1 MAKRL
6 NVELG
11 FTADTS
17 QAKRQIDD
25 LVSQLQKIQ
34 MAPSKLFDDQDL
46 KDASKAAQ
54 ELQMHIQNAF
64 NANTGKL
71 DLTKF
76 SESLS
81 KSNTS
86 LTQLRT
92 NLNKAGDTGRNA
104 FAALTTSIS
113 QADAPMLRLNG
124 RIGEFVTTLKNSAR
138 WQISSN
144 ILHGFESSLASAF
157 SYAKNLD
164 ESLNNI
170 RIVTGQ
176 NTDQMAAF
184 AEEANKTAKALSTT
198 TTNYTDAS
206 LIYYQQGL
214 SDEEVK
220 KRTDITVK
228 MANAAQE
235 SADQVSQYMTAIWEN
250 YYDGS
255 EALES
260 YADKITALGA
270 ATASSSKEIANGLN
284 KFVSIGKQIGLSYDY
299 ATAAL
304 TTIIAKTRQSE
315 DVVGTA
321 LKTIFARIQ
330 GFNLG
335 ETADDGVTLN
345 KYSSALASI
354 GVNVLDVNGKMKDM
368 DTILDETAAK
378 WGSLSTAQQNALSQT
393 VAGVRQYTQFSTLMN
408 YWDFM
413 KENLQTI
420 KESGGALEEQAN
432 IYAEGWEAARKRV
445 KASLEDIYDSLID
458 REGMTTLNNAL
469 ADTLDIL
476 GDLID
481 GFGGLKGI
489 LLTISGFVATKMA
502 KEMPAAL
509 TSIGNTLN
517 IISGKSQTNAQ
528 KMLNQAA
535 IENRAMANNYANP
548 DDIEGRANFE
558 GIAKVSEMKAK
569 LAEQS
574 RNLSKVEQEEAQKE
588 IALTEA
594 RYKQIESLGKLIAKQ
609 KEALNVKSDDL
620 ANKLAVDT
628 TSTTKKNRRGKQVA
642 KSDAQYSADLQKNT
656 NSYQQDINQI
666 KELSE
671 QYGRLQ
677 AIRESV
683 MKQSESWEKESAS
696 LDEIN
701 QKAKTMIDTLLSS
714 NTGIEKETAF
724 DTMRKAYQEF
734 NEGLTNGSAPEKLEE
749 LKQKLLDAM
758 DAFALNDTN
767 PFDGLELNIS
777 NTIDSII
784 QKLSETPGVTE
795 QTIQEL
801 EKLKQQFMDLGKAT
815 QQGKISLANFN
826 EGAQEGAK
834 HTVKFSEGITT
845 VAGSMTMAI
854 SAAQNLANAIN
865 KLKDGKWE
873 IDDLTS
879 SISALTSL
887 MFTIPQVIKA
897 NAAMNSV
904 LTNTV
909 YGAKVA
915 SIQHTIALQAETAAT
930 NKAIIAGE
938 KLGAVLLANPFT
950 VILTVLA
957 GVTAALTYFS
967 NKAKE
972 AAEAEQ
978 KIYDESIK
986 KAEESQEKAK
996 TIRDAA
1002 KTYEEAKEAYE
1013 AVKDTEE
1020 DSTEAKKAFDDATRN
1035 LADSLNEQYD
1045 SLKNGND
1052 ELERANAEVAIATGN
1067 YKDLEAAIRAANKAR
1082 LEEQKSEALT
1092 ALRHSQSQFIK
1103 DMGGDQETI
1112 DYGRVTNDKYNFT
1125 LDDYSEKDQ
1134 SESDKYFVELLK
1146 DNIKDS
1152 KYISYSDD
1160 GLYSSQL
1167 SVSSK
1172 ATTEDL
1178 AAARAEVQNLVT
1190 ELESAANG
1198 SDEDWEKLT
1207 GSNYYQGLIQFLNNT
1222 EDSYQKIADAI
1233 KQVKD
1238 AEEQLAYQ
1246 NVLKDYAISDKEVKN
1261 GQDYLHLI
1269 KDIAAQM
1276 AKEDLIK
1283 EGKEDFKTYDSQSGP
1298 HVVEKKADDTEETY
1312 AERYAER
1319 VYNLNAQQYTD
1330 EFYESGEEAAKAAG
1344 LYSDAAAEYEAAI
1357 GKINTVSDEKAKKE
1371 AQSFFEKIDPEDNKY
1386 FVEIDFDSG
1395 KTRENYEKQLE
1406 VLKAQDTFKVNL
1418 DIGSSI
1424 SEAAKAIKDGKLDEV
1439 EDMFDWGKNGLINF
1453 QEFSEKSTSEQM
1465 EYLVQMGRNAVDNLE
1480 QYKQQAIN
1488 VFTEAKEAYEKQAD
1502 EYEAEGN
1509 TEAAQAVQNLANNLQ
1524 IVIDKYGEYKSKDVD
1539 LSDEIDENVLKQMDD
1554 LTKFNT
1560 LMSTTQQLSG
1570 DLQQELANM
1579 IATMDNFTLDQKF
1592 QNLAYAVNA
1601 DKISLLDLESALNQ
1615 LISDGDV
1622 SLNSLQDFFNNPNYF
1637 GNKDSSVVTQMY
1649 TDELQV
1655 LAETYS
1661 NCNEE
1666 LRDYQE
1672 ALQMY
1677 NSNIDSLNESI
1688 KNATGEEKEQLET
1701 RRELLR
1707 ATYDQAEANL
1717 ELSVRAGEDG
1727 EKYDVD
1733 PERIELMADTFMDEA
1748 KNLESVK
1755 NGEMSVAEAAENM
1768 ARAQIRLND
1777 SIEDLYGNWEDYQK
1791 IMDLCNDTS
1800 KEGLNATKKEIA
1812 ASKTLSSTFSSLKSN
1827 VAGLL
1832 DVTTDMLGD
1841 DWILS
1846 NMDDIKAAAEG
1857 NVDALQRL
1865 QENAVVEILVNTNL
1879 DEIGYDVDA
1888 LSERINEIP
1897 PGELSLEDAQFMQE
1911 LVWAMQQAGMAS
1923 DEIQSAL
1930 SGIGISCDL
1939 QPMYDSLGEAISV
1952 SDVMGGTAG
1961 QSFSAAYASTAGVDS
1976 QMVTQTDT
1984 AEDEQTYTGFNV
1996 TMHPN
2001 IVHGN
2006 VPVIRGASFLGFDV
2020 QQVPTEY
2027 VTYSEEITPTVD
2039 EEKSVKQNTAQA
2051 LKFVGGNKSSG
2062 GNISRANSPG
2072 GSNRSGGS
2080 GGGGGRK
2087 GGGGRGS
2094 GSTPRAQRFT
2104 PSRQVDTKGLIKD
2117 NKKKLKDEQERYH
2130 LINSELKMISKNLA
2144 DIDQIKSRAFGKN
2157 KLNAM
2162 KAENKE
2168 LTIQAKKQAE
2178 LLAQTKEYLKQDRK
2192 RVEALGATIGND
2204 GSITNYDALTQ
2215 GWVKDYNKGIK
2226 SWAKQQKQSVKTYDA
2241 AVKAA
2246 TDKFNAS
2253 DRGDAAKEAYD
2264 AEVEKAKQEKE
2275 ARDNRIERFK
2285 KDLDEEY
2292 EEKKE
2297 AIEQY
2302 EETAEKERDEAL
2314 KEQQIKDQIYD
2325 NELEI
2330 IQYEIQLKVDVS
2342 DASVKILEELFDQL
2356 GDDADKAADRIA
2368 NLQKQTEQYVNQ
2380 ADYYKEGIEKILRH
2394 AGANDDLVNSFL
2406 SGNLSQSDIEQLGA
2420 LGLTEGDAE
2429 ALKDYQEKLLDLN
2442 QQYRDLKDEMMNEVS
2457 SAFDSFM
2464 DDLDRTAQKIEHLQ
2478 KVTETYKNIIDIVG
2492 KKILDPTGTL
2502 SNRLN
2507 RTSFEQARSLTQA
2520 SKSELELAEKSLA
2533 KAKKTRAK
2541 LAARYGDDDQIV
2553 KDWDKQVKELEDK
2566 RDEAY
2571 ENWLSNWEAECQAA
2585 RDIYEDSM
2593 NTILTNFESK
2603 ISGLAGS
2610 LDALSDAYERQSKID
2625 EVYVDDYEKIYQ
2637 LSKLS
2642 RQINASIDDTTQIK
2656 NKQQLKKL
2664 QEEINKTQEQGVK
2677 MSQYDLDVLQKKYDL
2692 EVARQQLEEAQ
2703 NAKTKVTMQRD
2714 SEGNYGYVYTADSK
2728 AVADAEQNYEDKLH
2742 ELQVLNSDYIKQLQG
2757 DMIQL
2762 QQECQNALQNFAEN
2776 FKGSPEEYAKGVQA
2790 ILDQYQVLMNAKYQ
2804 QMGNA
2809 INNNKTLYENDWKA
2823 YSEATGYK
2831 ISVDE
2836 DYIDKWGE
2844 TNISMITGYKT
2855 MGKAMEAWKS
2865 ACEQTAKD
2873 SITAYQTW
2881 YEDTDTALKDG
2892 GTSME
2897 DFKGT
2902 AEDVLTDVKEKT
2914 DAAAKSAKD
2923 MSTAYQTSF
2932 SDIITAAQKF
2942 CKDYKEEIEPAIAL
2956 NDRLAKAIAK
2966 VLAEA
2971 SKADSETNTGDTS
2984 GSDSGSGSGNGNGNT
2999 DNSANG
3005 SGTETATPSQAKE
3018 IAGMTAGVAEEPKK
3032 EKKKL
3037 TKETKYG
3044 VALAIING
3052 KDNHYGWGE
3061 DPERAKRL
3069 KAKFGASNGIQALIN
3084 SLYREGK
3091 VQNGSWVGQYSG
3103 LKEEDLSRFAYSQF
3117 NTGGYT
3123 GVWGGNQGKLAILD
3137 SKEIVLNKE
3146 DTENFLNAVDIVREI
3161 ANTIDLNA
3169 ASASNG
3175 FARLFA
3181 AAGIKTAPN
3190 ELQQEVHITAE
3201 FPNVTNKNE
3210 ILDAFDNVIN
3220 LASQYANRK

>member
-64 NANTGKL
+64 NVNTGKL

-113 QADAPMLRLNG
+113 QADAPMLKLNG
-124 RIGEFVTTLKNSAR
+124 RIGKFITTLKNSAR

-176 NTDQMAAF
+176 NTEQMAAF

-228 MANAAQE
+228 MANVAQE

-270 ATASSSKEIANGLN
+270 ATASSSKEIANGLD
-284 KFVSIGKQIGLSYDY
+284 KFVSVGKQIGLSYDY

-345 KYSSALASI
+345 KYSSALAAV

-408 YWDFM
+408 NWDFM

-420 KESGGALEEQAN
+420 KESGGVLQEQADT
-432 IYAEGWEAARKRV
+432 YAEGWEAARKRV

-458 REGMTTLNNAL
+458 REGMTTLNNTL
-469 ADTLDIL
+469 ADTLDLL

-574 RNLSKVEQEEAQKE
+574 RNLSKAEQEEAQKE

-594 RYKQIESLGKLIAKQ
+594 RYKQIESLGKLISKQ
-609 KEALNVKSDDL
+609 KEALNVKSDNL

-628 TSTTKKNRRGKQVA
+628 TSTTKKNKRGKQVS

-734 NEGLTNGSAPEKLEE
+734 NEGLSNGSAPEKLEE
-749 LKQKLLDAM
+749 LKQKLLDTM

-826 EGAQEGAK
+826 EGTQEGAK
-834 HTVKFSEGITT
+834 HTVKFSESITT

-930 NKAIIAGE
+930 NKAIIAGK

-957 GVTAALTYFS
+957 AVTAALTYFS
-967 NKAKE
+967 NEAEK

-978 KIYDESIK
+978 KIYDKSIK

-1092 ALRHSQSQFIK
+1092 ALRHSQSQFIE

-1125 LDDYSEKDQ
+1125 LDDFSEKDQ

-1146 DNIKDS
+1146 DNIKNS

-1222 EDSYQKIADAI
+1222 EDSYQKVADAI

-1357 GKINTVSDEKAKKE
+1357 GKINTVSDEDTKKE
-1371 AQSFFEKIDPEDNKY
+1371 AQSFFEKLNPEDNKY

-1395 KTRENYEKQLE
+1395 KTQENYEKQLE
-1406 VLKAQDTFKVNL
+1406 VLKAQDAFKINL

-1439 EDMFDWGKNGLINF
+1439 KDMFNWGEDGLIKF
-1453 QEFSEKSTSEQM
+1453 EEFAEKSASEQM
-1465 EYLVQMGRNAVDNLE
+1465 AYLLDIGRNTVQNLE
-1480 QYKQQAIN
+1480 IYKDQAIQI
-1488 VFTEAKEAYEKQAD
+1488 FQEASDAYEKQYNDYLNA
-1502 EYEAEGN
+1502 GN
-1509 TEAAQAVQNLANNLQ
+1509 EEAANKVLQ
-1524 IVIDKYGEYKSKDVD
+1524 LKNDLDALIDTYSSYDSSDVD
-1539 LSDEIDENVLKQMDD
+1539 MSGETDENVMKQMDD
-1554 LTKFNT
+1554 YTKLIY
-1560 LMSTTQQLSG
+1560 LMSSTEQLSG
-1570 DLQQELANM
+1570 DLQEELANL
-1579 IATMDNFTLDQKF
+1579 IATVDGFDIADRFLLL
-1592 QNLAYAVNA
+1592 QNALAA
-1601 DKISLLDLESALNQ
+1601 DKISVLDLKGALDEIISNGGVNLDDLKKFQEDLSADPFIEAKDAVSIYVSGLQELAAQYDNCTKELN
-1615 LISDGDV
+1615 
-1622 SLNSLQDFFNNPNYF
+1622 
-1637 GNKDSSVVTQMY
+1637 
-1649 TDELQV
+1649 
-1655 LAETYS
+1655 
-1661 NCNEE
+1661 
-1666 LRDYQE
+1666 DYQI
-1672 ALQMY
+1672 ALQT
-1677 NSNIDSLNESI
+1677 NNETLI
-1688 KNATGEEKEQLET
+1688 ANTQ
-1701 RRELLR
+1701 
-1707 ATYDQAEANL
+1707 ANL
-1717 ELSVRAGEDG
+1717 ELATRVGEDAQL
-1727 EKYDVD
+1727 YDID
-1733 PERIELMADTFMDEA
+1733 TER
-1748 KNLESVK
+1748 LESLTRTYLEEAESLDAVK
-1755 NGEMSVAEAAENM
+1755 NGLISAEEAAENM
-1768 ARAQIRLND
+1768 ARADIRAND
-1777 SIEDLYGNWEDYQK
+1777 AISALYDMQDDVTDLMREYNEALAD
-1791 IMDLCNDTS
+1791 NAS
-1800 KEGLNATKKEIA
+1800 NATAVVRADKNL
-1812 ASKTLSSTFSSLKSN
+1812 SKILSEVKDN

-1832 DVTTDMLGD
+1832 DTSSDLLDD
-1841 DWILS
+1841 DWILK
-1846 NMDDIKAAAEG
+1846 NMDKIQAAAAGDQE
-1857 NVDALQRL
+1857 ALESL
-1865 QENAVVEILVNTNL
+1865 KDSSTVEILINSNIDDL
-1879 DEIGYDVDA
+1879 GIDVDDLA
-1888 LSERINEIP
+1888 NKINELP
-1897 PGELSLEDAQFMQE
+1897 DGEIHLDDNAWLQESVDLLS
-1911 LVWAMQQAGMAS
+1911 QAGMTA
-1923 DEIQSAL
+1923 EQIQ
-1930 SGIGISCDL
+1930 DL
-1939 QPMYDSLGEAISV
+1939 
-1952 SDVMGGTAG
+1952 
-1961 QSFSAAYASTAGVDS
+1961 FSAAGIDLNFEPAIESMNAVGDAAAIAGVAAGANWADNLAEAGETN
-1976 QMVTQTDT
+1976 VDLEAKTFTDT
-1984 AEDEQTYTGFNV
+1984 DNQEAAGFTSTLREVQKTGTFTVPITDGDRIYPRQYGLPYTVYSQITTPDVTNEDVSKQTTV
-1996 TMHPN
+1996 TNPKISSAN
-2001 IVHGN
+2001 KK
-2006 VPVIRGASFLGFDV
+2006 GAGK
-2020 QQVPTEY
+2020 
-2027 VTYSEEITPTVD
+2027 ITRT
-2039 EEKSVKQNTAQA
+2039 N
-2051 LKFVGGNKSSG
+2051 L
-2062 GNISRANSPG
+2062 PG
-2072 GSNRSGGS
+2072 GSNKSGGS
-2080 GGGGGRK
+2080 GGGKGKK
-2087 GGGGRGS
+2087 GGGGG
-2094 GSTPRAQRFT
+2094 GGGGTTPRAQRFT
-2104 PSRQVDTKGLIKD
+2104 PSRQIDAKGLIKD
-2117 NKKKLKDEQERYH
+2117 NRKKLKDEQERYH

-2144 DIDQIKSRAFGKN
+2144 DIDQVKSRAFGKN

-2178 LLAQTKEYLKQDRK
+2178 LLAQAREYLKQDRK
-2192 RVEALGATIGND
+2192 KVEALGATIGND

-2226 SWAKQQKQSVKTYDA
+2226 SWAKQQKQSIKTYDA

-2253 DRGDAAKEAYD
+2253 DRGDAAKEVYD
-2264 AEVEKAKQEKE
+2264 TEVEKAKQEKE

-2380 ADYYKEGIEKILRH
+2380 ADYYREGIEKILRH
-2394 AGANDDLVNSFL
+2394 AGANDDLVNNFL

-2464 DDLDRTAQKIEHLQ
+2464 DDLDRAAQKIEHLQ

-2502 SNRLN
+2502 SNRLS

-2520 SKSELELAEKSLA
+2520 SKSELEFAEKSLA
-2533 KAKKTRAK
+2533 KAKKTRAS

-2664 QEEINKTQEQGVK
+2664 QEEINKAQEQGVK

-2728 AVADAEQNYEDKLH
+2728 AVADAEQSYEDKLH
-2742 ELQVLNSDYIKQLQG
+2742 ELQVLNSNYIKQLQG

-2762 QQECQNALQNFAEN
+2762 QQECQNALQDFAED

-2844 TNISMITGYKT
+2844 TNLSMITGYKT
-2855 MGKAMEAWKS
+2855 IGKAMEAWKS

-2914 DAAAKSAKD
+2914 DEAAKSAKD

-2932 SDIITAAQKF
+2932 TDILAAAKEF
-2942 CKDYKEEIEPAIAL
+2942 CKNYKEEIEPAIAL
-2956 NDRLAKAIAK
+2956 NDRLAEAIAK

-2984 GSDSGSGSGNGNGNT
+2984 GSGSGSGNGNENG

-3018 IAGMTAGVAEEPKK
+3018 IADMTAGVAEEPKK

-3037 TKETKYG
+3037 TKKIKYG

-3103 LKEEDLSRFAYSQF
+3103 LREEDLDRFAYSRF

-3123 GVWGGNQGKLAILD
+3123 GIWSGNQGKLAVLD

>member
-34 MAPSKLFDDQDL
+34 MAPSKTFDSQGL

-54 ELQMHIQNAF
+54 ELQAHIQSAINVD
-64 NANTGKL
+64 TGKL

-76 SESLS
+76 STSLT
-81 KSNTS
+81 KSNTN
-86 LTQLRT
+86 LEYFRKE
-92 NLNKAGDTGRNA
+92 LNKAGSDGKSA
-104 FAALTTSIS
+104 FSALANSIT

-124 RIGEFVTTLKNSAR
+124 RLGEFVTTLKNSAR

-144 ILHGFESSLASAF
+144 ILHSFESAISSAYG
-157 SYAKNLD
+157 YAKDLD
-164 ESLNNI
+164 ESLNSI

-176 NTDQMAAF
+176 STDQMADF
-184 AEEANKTAKALSTT
+184 AKEANEAAKALSTT

-228 MANAAQE
+228 MGNAAQE
-235 SADQVSQYMTAIWEN
+235 SAEQVSQYMTAIWEN

-255 EALES
+255 ESLES

-270 ATASSSKEIANGLN
+270 ATASSSKEIANGLE
-284 KFVSIGKQIGLSYDY
+284 KFVSIGNQIGLSYDY

-345 KYSSALASI
+345 KYSSALAAV

-408 YWDFM
+408 NWDFM

-420 KESGGALEEQAN
+420 EESGGALQKQADT
-432 IYAEGWEAARKRV
+432 YAESWEAARKRV
-445 KASLEDIYDSLID
+445 KASWEGIFDELID
-458 REGMTTLNNAL
+458 TDGIIKLDNAL
-469 ADTLDIL
+469 ATVLDTL
-476 GDLID
+476 GDVIN
-481 GFGGLKGI
+481 GFGGLHGI
-489 LLTISGFVATKMA
+489 LTTIAGFIAQKFA
-502 KEMPAAL
+502 KEVPSAINQVTSAL
-509 TSIGNTLN
+509 SIV
-517 IISGKSQTNAQ
+517 SGKSQANTIEMMDQVAKTQRANANDLGFIHSEDLTNAAE
-528 KMLNQAA
+528 L
-535 IENRAMANNYANP
+535 
-548 DDIEGRANFE
+548 EGA
-558 GIAKVSEMKAK
+558 AK
-569 LAEQS
+569 LAEMKAQLTKIS
-574 RNLSKVEQEEAQKE
+574 GNLSNAEKEEAKNL
-588 IALTEA
+588 IALTEQRYKSIAALGSQIETQKKAIQEQGKGLAERLGNASTKATRMNANGIFEQNPNYNTELEQNTQKYDALIKKVQEYYETLGKLKTVQESINSEKDAWIQNKTSLDQLTQSAKAMIETIEGAGLGIEELPGFDRLKTSLQELNTAMQNGSPELENYKEKVINAMMELASTSPGIVSDMNQMRDGVNESIEEILEKLKAVGPEGEAVVTILENKLRPALEGVGSAAQRGAQGLNVLNESQIKVSKAGLAETITKSIGAFAMLGGSASGLSNTLSTLRDDTAGFGTKFSSVMSSMTSSIFTIRSVTTTLTGLFNGLSQMGGILGTVGTAASALGTGGLTLIATGALAAFTAVLNHNKALEEAKKKHEEALEASQQYNESLVSEKKQVDDTADAFRAAKEKYDEALESQENVAEAKSDLDSITDTLVEKLGQESEAFDTLKTKIKGAVDKYGELYKAIALYNREQLGEQIKGYQQQINDATDVINDKVKNKNIETIYFQIDEDSQKQVEEKADEIGREWA
-594 RYKQIESLGKLIAKQ
+594 RKQAEADKQTIINNSTLKDGKYIPNNSEDKTYTEAELEDYVKDLEETYFKDGQIEKLYTDWLPQAREEIRSAAEELSSCLEEELSKIQNDAIKFEELSEDGVSKGFTLDIDLDDATIEEKVQTYQDLNQALDDSYNHILETEGALKAAEFADSDGYKQIENYLGTFGDAVEDYLDAIDGLNGASAELAVSDVTNGLQTQVSSMEEYLQVEKDAIAELKEQLIEFGDDEAVAEEKATKAVRAYMRLTTQYSDFAETLAAQDSFMENALEKGWNEDEIQKFLDGLSDEELELLVQLNLDVPKSIDNLQDQLDTIKAMTDFSDVMSVSADVSSAAKSIKNNKTSESDYQGIDWGNEELGIIEFNEFMQKSQAEQAAYLLDYVRSVNNNFEYFKQQALDAVQEQIDELTKQ
-609 KEALNVKSDDL
+609 KET
-620 ANKLAVDT
+620 ANDV
-628 TSTTKKNRRGKQVA
+628 
-642 KSDAQYSADLQKNT
+642 
-656 NSYQQDINQI
+656 
-666 KELSE
+666 
-671 QYGRLQ
+671 
-677 AIRESV
+677 
-683 MKQSESWEKESAS
+683 EKEAI
-696 LDEIN
+696 DN
-701 QKAKTMIDTLLSS
+701 QLS
-714 NTGIEKETAF
+714 
-724 DTMRKAYQEF
+724 
-734 NEGLTNGSAPEKLEE
+734 E
-749 LKQKLLDAM
+749 LKQRQEEI
-758 DAFALNDTN
+758 NNST
-767 PFDGLELNIS
+767 P
-777 NTIDSII
+777 NT
-784 QKLSETPGVTE
+784 
-795 QTIQEL
+795 
-801 EKLKQQFMDLGKAT
+801 
-815 QQGKISLANFN
+815 
-826 EGAQEGAK
+826 
-834 HTVKFSEGITT
+834 
-845 VAGSMTMAI
+845 
-854 SAAQNLANAIN
+854 SA
-865 KLKDGKWE
+865 E
-873 IDDLTS
+873 
-879 SISALTSL
+879 
-887 MFTIPQVIKA
+887 
-897 NAAMNSV
+897 
-904 LTNTV
+904 
-909 YGAKVA
+909 
-915 SIQHTIALQAETAAT
+915 
-930 NKAIIAGE
+930 
-938 KLGAVLLANPFT
+938 
-950 VILTVLA
+950 
-957 GVTAALTYFS
+957 
-967 NKAKE
+967 
-972 AAEAEQ
+972 
-978 KIYDESIK
+978 
-986 KAEESQEKAK
+986 
-996 TIRDAA
+996 
-1002 KTYEEAKEAYE
+1002 
-1013 AVKDTEE
+1013 
-1020 DSTEAKKAFDDATRN
+1020 
-1035 LADSLNEQYD
+1035 
-1045 SLKNGND
+1045 ND
-1052 ELERANAEVAIATGN
+1052 ENL
-1067 YKDLEAAIRAANKAR
+1067 
-1082 LEEQKSEALT
+1082 
-1092 ALRHSQSQFIK
+1092 
-1103 DMGGDQETI
+1103 
-1112 DYGRVTNDKYNFT
+1112 YG
-1125 LDDYSEKDQ
+1125 LMDDY
-1134 SESDKYFVELLK
+1134 
-1146 DNIKDS
+1146 
-1152 KYISYSDD
+1152 
-1160 GLYSSQL
+1160 
-1167 SVSSK
+1167 
-1172 ATTEDL
+1172 T
-1178 AAARAEVQNLVT
+1178 
-1190 ELESAANG
+1190 
-1198 SDEDWEKLT
+1198 KL
-1207 GSNYYQGLIQFLNNT
+1207 I
-1222 EDSYQKIADAI
+1222 
-1233 KQVKD
+1233 
-1238 AEEQLAYQ
+1238 
-1246 NVLKDYAISDKEVKN
+1246 
-1261 GQDYLHLI
+1261 YL
-1269 KDIAAQM
+1269 M
-1276 AKEDLIK
+1276 
-1283 EGKEDFKTYDSQSGP
+1283 T
-1298 HVVEKKADDTEETY
+1298 
-1312 AERYAER
+1312 
-1319 VYNLNAQQYTD
+1319 
-1330 EFYESGEEAAKAAG
+1330 
-1344 LYSDAAAEYEAAI
+1344 
-1357 GKINTVSDEKAKKE
+1357 
-1371 AQSFFEKIDPEDNKY
+1371 
-1386 FVEIDFDSG
+1386 
-1395 KTRENYEKQLE
+1395 
-1406 VLKAQDTFKVNL
+1406 
-1418 DIGSSI
+1418 
-1424 SEAAKAIKDGKLDEV
+1424 
-1439 EDMFDWGKNGLINF
+1439 
-1453 QEFSEKSTSEQM
+1453 TSE
-1465 EYLVQMGRNAVDNLE
+1465 
-1480 QYKQQAIN
+1480 
-1488 VFTEAKEAYEKQAD
+1488 
-1502 EYEAEGN
+1502 
-1509 TEAAQAVQNLANNLQ
+1509 
-1524 IVIDKYGEYKSKDVD
+1524 
-1539 LSDEIDENVLKQMDD
+1539 
-1554 LTKFNT
+1554 
-1560 LMSTTQQLSG
+1560 QLSG
-1570 DLQQELANM
+1570 DLQEELANL
-1579 IATMDNFTLDQKF
+1579 IATVDGFDIADRFLLL
-1592 QNLAYAVNA
+1592 QNALAA
-1601 DKISLLDLESALNQ
+1601 DKISVLDLKGALDEIISNGGVNLDDLQKFQEDLSADPFIEAKDAVSIYVSGLQELAAQYDNCTKELN
-1615 LISDGDV
+1615 
-1622 SLNSLQDFFNNPNYF
+1622 
-1637 GNKDSSVVTQMY
+1637 
-1649 TDELQV
+1649 
-1655 LAETYS
+1655 
-1661 NCNEE
+1661 
-1666 LRDYQE
+1666 DYQI
-1672 ALQMY
+1672 ALQT
-1677 NSNIDSLNESI
+1677 NNETLI
-1688 KNATGEEKEQLET
+1688 ANTQ
-1701 RRELLR
+1701 
-1707 ATYDQAEANL
+1707 ANL
-1717 ELSVRAGEDG
+1717 ELATRVGEDA
-1727 EKYDVD
+1727 ELYDID
-1733 PERIELMADTFMDEA
+1733 TER
-1748 KNLESVK
+1748 LESLTRTYLEEAESLDAVQK
-1755 NGEMSVAEAAENM
+1755 GLISAEEAAENM
-1768 ARAQIRLND
+1768 ARADIRAND
-1777 SIEDLYGNWEDYQK
+1777 AVSALYDMQDDVTTLMKEY
-1791 IMDLCNDTS
+1791 NDALADNAS
-1800 KEGLNATKKEIA
+1800 NATAVVRADKNL
-1812 ASKTLSSTFSSLKSN
+1812 SKILSEVKNN

-1832 DVTTDMLGD
+1832 DTSSDLLDD
-1841 DWILS
+1841 DWILE
-1846 NMDDIKAAAEG
+1846 NMDKIQAAAAGDQEALESLKDSSTLEILINSNLDDLG
-1857 NVDALQRL
+1857 IDVDDLANKINELPDGEIHLDDNAWL
-1865 QENAVVEILVNTNL
+1865 QESVNL
-1879 DEIGYDVDA
+1879 
-1888 LSERINEIP
+1888 LS
-1897 PGELSLEDAQFMQE
+1897 
-1911 LVWAMQQAGMAS
+1911 QAGMTA
-1923 DEIQSAL
+1923 EQIQ
-1930 SGIGISCDL
+1930 DL
-1939 QPMYDSLGEAISV
+1939 
-1952 SDVMGGTAG
+1952 
-1961 QSFSAAYASTAGVDS
+1961 FSAAGIDLNFEPAVESMNAVGAAAAVAGVAAGANWADNLAEAS
-1976 QMVTQTDT
+1976 ETNVDLEAKTFTDT
-1984 AEDEQTYTGFNV
+1984 DNQEAAGFTSTLQEVQKTGTFTVPITDGDRIYPRQYGLPYTVYSQITTPNV
-1996 TMHPN
+1996 TNEDVSKETTVTNPKISSAN
-2001 IVHGN
+2001 KK
-2006 VPVIRGASFLGFDV
+2006 GAGK
-2020 QQVPTEY
+2020 
-2027 VTYSEEITPTVD
+2027 ITRT
-2039 EEKSVKQNTAQA
+2039 N
-2051 LKFVGGNKSSG
+2051 L
-2062 GNISRANSPG
+2062 PG
-2072 GSNRSGGS
+2072 GSNKSGGS
-2080 GGGGGRK
+2080 GGGGRGRK
-2087 GGGGRGS
+2087 GGSGGGG
-2094 GSTPRAQRFT
+2094 GSTPRAQKFT

-2664 QEEINKTQEQGVK
+2664 QEEINKAQEQGVK

-2844 TNISMITGYKT
+2844 TNISMITGYET

-2966 VLAEA
+2966 VFAEA

-3103 LKEEDLSRFAYSQF
+3103 LEEKDLSRFAYSQF

>member
-34 MAPSKLFDDQDL
+34 MAPSKTFDSQGL

-54 ELQMHIQNAF
+54 ELQAHIQSAINVD
-64 NANTGKL
+64 TGKL

-76 SESLS
+76 STSLT
-81 KSNTS
+81 KSNTN
-86 LTQLRT
+86 LEYFRKE
-92 NLNKAGDTGRNA
+92 LNKAGADGKSA
-104 FAALTTSIS
+104 FSTLANSIT
-113 QADAPMLRLNG
+113 QADAPMLRLGG
-124 RIGEFVTTLKNSAR
+124 RLGEFVTTLKNSAR

-144 ILHGFESSLASAF
+144 ILHSFESAISSAYG
-157 SYAKNLD
+157 YAKDLD
-164 ESLNNI
+164 ESLNSI

-176 NTDQMAAF
+176 STDQMADF
-184 AEEANKTAKALSTT
+184 AKEANEAAKALSTT

-228 MANAAQE
+228 MGNAAQE
-235 SADQVSQYMTAIWEN
+235 SAEQVSQYMTAIWEN

-255 EALES
+255 ESLES

-270 ATASSSKEIANGLN
+270 ATASSSKEIANGLD
-284 KFVSIGKQIGLSYDY
+284 KFVSVGKQIGLSYDY

-345 KYSSALASI
+345 KYSSALAAI

-408 YWDFM
+408 NWDFM

-420 KESGGALEEQAN
+420 EESGGALQKQADT
-432 IYAEGWEAARKRV
+432 YAESWEAARKRV
-445 KASLEDIYDSLID
+445 KASWEGIFDELID
-458 REGMTTLNNAL
+458 TDGIIKLDNAL
-469 ADTLDIL
+469 ATVLDTL
-476 GDLID
+476 GDVIN
-481 GFGGLKGI
+481 GFGGLHGI
-489 LLTISGFVATKMA
+489 LIIIAGFVAQKFA
-502 KEMPAAL
+502 KEVPSAINQITSAL
-509 TSIGNTLN
+509 SIV
-517 IISGKSQTNAQ
+517 SGKSQANAVEMMDQVAKTQRANANDLGFVYSENLTNAAE
-528 KMLNQAA
+528 L
-535 IENRAMANNYANP
+535 
-548 DDIEGRANFE
+548 EGA
-558 GIAKVSEMKAK
+558 AK
-569 LAEQS
+569 LAEMKAQLTKVS
-574 RNLSKVEQEEAQKE
+574 GNLSNAEKEEAKNL
-588 IALTEA
+588 IALTEQRYKSIAALGSQIETQKKAIQEQGKGLAERLGNASTKATKMNANGIFEQNPNYNTELEQNTQKYDALIKKVQEYYETLGKLKTVQESINSEKDIWAQSKTNAEQLNQLTQSAKTMIETIEGSGLGIEELPGFDRLKTSLQELNTAMQNGSPELENYKEKVINAMMELASTSPGIVSDMNQMRDGVNESIEEILEKLRAVGPEGEAVATVLENKLKPALEGVGSAAQRGAQGLNTLGSSEIKVSKIGFAEGITKVIGSLGMLGGSASGLSNTISTLGDETASFGTKFSSVMSSMTSSIFTIRSVTTTLAGLFNGMTQLGGAAATVGAKMAAFGTGGIGIAVTVALGAMTAFLSYKKHLEEVKKEHEEALEASKQYSESLVSEKKQIDDTADAFRAAKEKYDEAVESQENVAEAKSDLDSITDTLVEKLGQESEAFDTLKTKIKGAVDKYDELYKAIALYNREQLTEQIKGYQQQIDDSTQVIEDKAKSKSITSRYYDYSDSELEKKANDMAMETAKEEAKASAAEEGYVDKKAVDEYVSDYISWNSGKLRDEWLPEA
-594 RYKQIESLGKLIAKQ
+594 RKEIKASAEDLSSYLEEQLSKIQNNAINYTKLDKKGATNNGFSLDIDLDNASIEEKIKAYQDLKQALEDSYNEVLETAGAGKAARFLDSDGYKQIEDYLNTFGDAVQDYLDAIDGLNGASAELAVSDVTNGLQTQVSSMEEYLEIENAAIEELKSQLKGLGKSEEEAEEIASKAVRAYMRLTTQYSDFADTLAAKDSFMEDALEKGWDESQIQEFLDGLNDEELELLVQLNLDVPKSVDNLQDQLDTIKAMTDFSDVMSVSADVSSAAKSIKNNKTSESDYQGIDWGNEELGIIEFNEFMQKSQAEQAAYLLDYVRSVNNNFEYFKQQALDAIQEQIDELTKQ
-609 KEALNVKSDDL
+609 KETVNDV
-620 ANKLAVDT
+620 
-628 TSTTKKNRRGKQVA
+628 
-642 KSDAQYSADLQKNT
+642 
-656 NSYQQDINQI
+656 
-666 KELSE
+666 
-671 QYGRLQ
+671 
-677 AIRESV
+677 
-683 MKQSESWEKESAS
+683 EKEA
-696 LDEIN
+696 
-701 QKAKTMIDTLLSS
+701 IDKQLL
-714 NTGIEKETAF
+714 
-724 DTMRKAYQEF
+724 
-734 NEGLTNGSAPEKLEE
+734 E
-749 LKQKLLDAM
+749 LKQRQEEI
-758 DAFALNDTN
+758 NNST
-767 PFDGLELNIS
+767 P
-777 NTIDSII
+777 NT
-784 QKLSETPGVTE
+784 
-795 QTIQEL
+795 
-801 EKLKQQFMDLGKAT
+801 
-815 QQGKISLANFN
+815 
-826 EGAQEGAK
+826 
-834 HTVKFSEGITT
+834 
-845 VAGSMTMAI
+845 
-854 SAAQNLANAIN
+854 SA
-865 KLKDGKWE
+865 E
-873 IDDLTS
+873 
-879 SISALTSL
+879 
-887 MFTIPQVIKA
+887 
-897 NAAMNSV
+897 
-904 LTNTV
+904 
-909 YGAKVA
+909 
-915 SIQHTIALQAETAAT
+915 
-930 NKAIIAGE
+930 
-938 KLGAVLLANPFT
+938 
-950 VILTVLA
+950 
-957 GVTAALTYFS
+957 
-967 NKAKE
+967 
-972 AAEAEQ
+972 
-978 KIYDESIK
+978 
-986 KAEESQEKAK
+986 
-996 TIRDAA
+996 
-1002 KTYEEAKEAYE
+1002 
-1013 AVKDTEE
+1013 
-1020 DSTEAKKAFDDATRN
+1020 
-1035 LADSLNEQYD
+1035 
-1045 SLKNGND
+1045 ND
-1052 ELERANAEVAIATGN
+1052 ENL
-1067 YKDLEAAIRAANKAR
+1067 
-1082 LEEQKSEALT
+1082 
-1092 ALRHSQSQFIK
+1092 
-1103 DMGGDQETI
+1103 
-1112 DYGRVTNDKYNFT
+1112 YG
-1125 LDDYSEKDQ
+1125 LMDDY
-1134 SESDKYFVELLK
+1134 
-1146 DNIKDS
+1146 
-1152 KYISYSDD
+1152 
-1160 GLYSSQL
+1160 
-1167 SVSSK
+1167 
-1172 ATTEDL
+1172 T
-1178 AAARAEVQNLVT
+1178 
-1190 ELESAANG
+1190 
-1198 SDEDWEKLT
+1198 KL
-1207 GSNYYQGLIQFLNNT
+1207 I
-1222 EDSYQKIADAI
+1222 
-1233 KQVKD
+1233 
-1238 AEEQLAYQ
+1238 
-1246 NVLKDYAISDKEVKN
+1246 
-1261 GQDYLHLI
+1261 YL
-1269 KDIAAQM
+1269 M
-1276 AKEDLIK
+1276 
-1283 EGKEDFKTYDSQSGP
+1283 T
-1298 HVVEKKADDTEETY
+1298 
-1312 AERYAER
+1312 
-1319 VYNLNAQQYTD
+1319 
-1330 EFYESGEEAAKAAG
+1330 
-1344 LYSDAAAEYEAAI
+1344 
-1357 GKINTVSDEKAKKE
+1357 
-1371 AQSFFEKIDPEDNKY
+1371 
-1386 FVEIDFDSG
+1386 
-1395 KTRENYEKQLE
+1395 
-1406 VLKAQDTFKVNL
+1406 
-1418 DIGSSI
+1418 
-1424 SEAAKAIKDGKLDEV
+1424 
-1439 EDMFDWGKNGLINF
+1439 
-1453 QEFSEKSTSEQM
+1453 TSE
-1465 EYLVQMGRNAVDNLE
+1465 
-1480 QYKQQAIN
+1480 
-1488 VFTEAKEAYEKQAD
+1488 
-1502 EYEAEGN
+1502 
-1509 TEAAQAVQNLANNLQ
+1509 
-1524 IVIDKYGEYKSKDVD
+1524 
-1539 LSDEIDENVLKQMDD
+1539 
-1554 LTKFNT
+1554 
-1560 LMSTTQQLSG
+1560 QLSG
-1570 DLQQELANM
+1570 DLQEELANL
-1579 IATMDNFTLDQKF
+1579 IATVDGFDIADRFLLL
-1592 QNLAYAVNA
+1592 QNALAA
-1601 DKISLLDLESALNQ
+1601 DKISVLDLKGALDEIISNGGVNLDDLKKFQEDLSADPFIEAKDAVSIYVSGLQELAAQYDNCTKELN
-1615 LISDGDV
+1615 
-1622 SLNSLQDFFNNPNYF
+1622 
-1637 GNKDSSVVTQMY
+1637 
-1649 TDELQV
+1649 
-1655 LAETYS
+1655 
-1661 NCNEE
+1661 
-1666 LRDYQE
+1666 DYQI
-1672 ALQMY
+1672 ALQT
-1677 NSNIDSLNESI
+1677 NNETLI
-1688 KNATGEEKEQLET
+1688 ANTQ
-1701 RRELLR
+1701 
-1707 ATYDQAEANL
+1707 ANL
-1717 ELSVRAGEDG
+1717 ELATRVGEDAQL
-1727 EKYDVD
+1727 YDID
-1733 PERIELMADTFMDEA
+1733 TER
-1748 KNLESVK
+1748 LESLTRTYLEEAESLDAVK
-1755 NGEMSVAEAAENM
+1755 NGLISAEEAAENM
-1768 ARAQIRLND
+1768 ARADIRAND
-1777 SIEDLYGNWEDYQK
+1777 AISALYDMQDDVTDLMREYNEALAD
-1791 IMDLCNDTS
+1791 NAS
-1800 KEGLNATKKEIA
+1800 NATAVVRADKNL
-1812 ASKTLSSTFSSLKSN
+1812 SKILSEVKDN

-1832 DVTTDMLGD
+1832 DTSSDLLDD
-1841 DWILS
+1841 DWILK
-1846 NMDDIKAAAEG
+1846 NMDKIQAAAAGDQE
-1857 NVDALQRL
+1857 ALESL
-1865 QENAVVEILVNTNL
+1865 KDSSTVEILINSNIDDL
-1879 DEIGYDVDA
+1879 GIDVDDLA
-1888 LSERINEIP
+1888 NKINELP
-1897 PGELSLEDAQFMQE
+1897 DGEIHLDDNAWLQESVDLLS
-1911 LVWAMQQAGMAS
+1911 QAGMTA
-1923 DEIQSAL
+1923 EQIQ
-1930 SGIGISCDL
+1930 DL
-1939 QPMYDSLGEAISV
+1939 
-1952 SDVMGGTAG
+1952 
-1961 QSFSAAYASTAGVDS
+1961 FSAAGIDLNFEPAIESMNAVGDAAAIAGVAAGANWADNLAEAGETN
-1976 QMVTQTDT
+1976 VDLEAKTFTDT
-1984 AEDEQTYTGFNV
+1984 DNQEAAGFTSTLREVQKTGTFTVPITDGDRIYPRQYGLPYTVYSQITTPDVTNEDVSKQTTV
-1996 TMHPN
+1996 TNPKISSAN
-2001 IVHGN
+2001 KK
-2006 VPVIRGASFLGFDV
+2006 GAGK
-2020 QQVPTEY
+2020 
-2027 VTYSEEITPTVD
+2027 ITRT
-2039 EEKSVKQNTAQA
+2039 N
-2051 LKFVGGNKSSG
+2051 L
-2062 GNISRANSPG
+2062 PG
-2072 GSNRSGGS
+2072 GSNKSGGS
-2080 GGGGGRK
+2080 GGGRGGRK
-2087 GGGGRGS
+2087 GGGGGGS

-2117 NKKKLKDEQERYH
+2117 NRKKLKDEQERYH

-2144 DIDQIKSRAFGKN
+2144 DIDQVKSRAFGKN
-2157 KLNAM
+2157 KLNAI
-2162 KAENKE
+2162 KAENKQ

-2178 LLAQTKEYLKQDRK
+2178 LLAQAREYLKQDRK
-2192 RVEALGATIGND
+2192 KVEALGATIGDD

-2215 GWVKDYNKGIK
+2215 GWVKEYNKGIK

-2253 DRGDAAKEAYD
+2253 DRGDAAKEVYD
-2264 AEVEKAKQEKE
+2264 TEVEKAKKEKE
-2275 ARDNRIERFK
+2275 VRDNRIERFK

-2297 AIEQY
+2297 AIDQY

-2342 DASVKILEELFDQL
+2342 DTSVKILEELFDQL

-2380 ADYYKEGIEKILRH
+2380 ADYYREGIEKILRH

-2457 SAFDSFM
+2457 SAFDNFM

-2502 SNRLN
+2502 SNRLS

-2520 SKSELELAEKSLA
+2520 SKSELEFAEKSLA
-2533 KAKKTRAK
+2533 KAKKTRAS

-2664 QEEINKTQEQGVK
+2664 QEEINKAQEQGVK

-2728 AVADAEQNYEDKLH
+2728 AVADAEQSYEDKLH
-2742 ELQVLNSDYIKQLQG
+2742 ELQVLNSDYIKQLQS

-2762 QQECQNALQNFAEN
+2762 QQECQNALQDFAED

-2844 TNISMITGYKT
+2844 TNLSMITGYKT
-2855 MGKAMEAWKS
+2855 MGKAMEDWKS

-2902 AEDVLTDVKEKT
+2902 AEDVLTDVREKT

-2923 MSTAYQTSF
+2923 MSTAYQASF
-2932 SDIITAAQKF
+2932 TDILAAAKEF
-2942 CKDYKEEIEPAIAL
+2942 CKNYKEEIEPAIAL
-2956 NDRLAKAIAK
+2956 NDRLAEAIAK

-2984 GSDSGSGSGNGNGNT
+2984 GSGSGSGNGNENG

-3018 IAGMTAGVAEEPKK
+3018 IADMTAGVAEEPKK

-3037 TKETKYG
+3037 TKKIKYG

-3103 LKEEDLSRFAYSQF
+3103 LREEDLDRFAYSRF

-3123 GVWGGNQGKLAILD
+3123 GIWSGNQGKLAVLD